1 MTDPIA
7 DMLTRIKNGYLSRG
21 KTVSLPYSR
30 FKEELGKL
38 LVKKGYLGEIKVE
51 SEKKKTKKTIVL
63 GLKYQGKEPALENVK
78 RISKPSLRTYANFKK
93 LGKIRGLGI
102 FVISTPK
109 GLLTLE
115 EAMKIR
121 LGGEVICQVW

>member
-1 MTDPIA
+1 
-7 DMLTRIKNGYLSRG
+7 
-21 KTVSLPYSR
+21 
-30 FKEELGKL
+30 
-38 LVKKGYLGEIKVE
+38 VE

-121 LGGEVICQVW
+121 LGGEIICQVW